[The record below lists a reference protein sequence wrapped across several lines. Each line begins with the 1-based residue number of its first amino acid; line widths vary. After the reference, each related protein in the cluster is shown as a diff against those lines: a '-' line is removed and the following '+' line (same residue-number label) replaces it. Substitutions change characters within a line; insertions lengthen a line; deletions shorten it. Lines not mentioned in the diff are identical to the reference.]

1 MAFRDIIL
9 DRFWL
14 KLFSFILAT
23 LIWFTVS
30 NVQTETRVAFNPFR
44 PIKTREVYRP
54 VRLSTLPTNR
64 RFFEVEPSEVR
75 ILVRGSTDALD
86 RISSSDLQPFVNLT
100 DPPETAGSYPVE
112 VRNQPRP
119 PFNVQVVTVTPHM
132 VMVRRVPN

>member
-1 MAFRDIIL
+1 MAFRDFIL

-30 NVQTETRVAFNPFR
+30 NVQTETRVTFNPFR
-44 PIKTREVYRP
+44 PAKTREVYRA

-64 RFFEVEPSEVR
+64 RFFEVDPPEVR
-75 ILVRGSTDALD
+75 IVVRGSAESLD
-86 RISSSDLQPFVNLT
+86 RLSSSDLQPFVNLT

-112 VRNQPRP
+112 VRRLPATLNLH
-119 PFNVQVVTVTPHM
+119 VVAVTPQM
-132 VMVRRVPN
+132 VMVRRVSP